1 MMQKSEIYTSG
12 DNFPHQFRL
21 TKYFIRYFEQAI
33 ISNHDFIFS
42 NLSSE
47 KNGLDTVLEILKRSI
62 YVIEKSSASYHDI
75 EHTFYVVCCG
85 LEIIKGKFIVEGN
98 VSERDW
104 QHYVIALLFHD
115 IGYIKNILEE
125 DNSDGQWIS
134 DGGERIKLKETD
146 TDAVLTNFHVYRG
159 ERFSKYY
166 LKNYKNID
174 SETIAKLIS
183 GTQFPIPE
191 TYENDVYNR
200 LLQAAD
206 LIGQMAD
213 IYYMSKTTALFDEF
227 EENNALE
234 KTGVSTP
241 LDLISAYPKF
251 FWGLVFPNIKL
262 AIRYLDSHEDGRIW
276 MSSLIN
282 QIFYEENNVLLNEKA
297 STLLKEVLGV
307 KHFARNHSD
316 KLQLLSDILK
326 NYYSAQ
332 IAHVYT
338 AKGDNPPKLVSA
350 NVWSY
355 EGTKYENFKIET
367 ERLSFVK
374 GYGMPGMAWES
385 GEVQWISNLGEMDP
399 VKFPRAIVCKE
410 AGIKFAFS
418 IPYFIGE
425 TCNDI
430 IEVFSEV
437 AVEPTATDKEF
448 IKIITATLNS

>member
-1 MMQKSEIYTSG
+1 MIKMSG
-12 DNFPHQFRL
+12 NNSLGENYPHQFQI

-33 ISNHDFIFS
+33 VSNYDFIFS
-42 NLSSE
+42 SSDVD
-47 KNGLDTVLEILKRSI
+47 NNTLNTVLEVLKRSI
-62 YVIEKSSASYHDI
+62 YVLEKSSASYHDI

-85 LEIIKGKFIVEGN
+85 LEIIKGKFIVEGD
-98 VSERDW
+98 VLKRDW

-125 DNSDGQWIS
+125 DGLDGQWIS
-134 DGGERIKLKETD
+134 DNGERFKLKETHS
-146 TDAVLTNFHVYRG
+146 DAILTNYHVYRG
-159 ERFSKYY
+159 EKFSQ
-166 LKNYKNID
+166 LFLRNYENMDAGKI
-174 SETIAKLIS
+174 SKLIS

-191 TYENDVYNR
+191 VYDDDDYNR
-200 LLQAAD
+200 LVQAAD

-234 KTGVSTP
+234 KTGVRTP
-241 LDLISAYPKF
+241 LDLVSAYPKF
-251 FWGLVFPNIKL
+251 FWGLVFPNVSL
-262 AIRYLDSHEDGRIW
+262 AVNYLNSHEDGRLW

-282 QIFYEENNVLLNEKA
+282 QIFYEENNVLLNDKA

-316 KLQLLSDILK
+316 KLQLLCDILK

-338 AKGDNPPKLVSA
+338 ARGDSPQKLVTA

-355 EGTKYENFKIET
+355 ESTKYENFKSET
-367 ERLSFVK
+367 ESLTFVK
-374 GYGMPGMAWES
+374 GHGMPGMAWES

-399 VKFPRAIVCKE
+399 VKFPRATVCKE
-410 AGIKFAFS
+410 AGIKFAFG
-418 IPYFIGE
+418 IPYFIGD
-425 TCNDI
+425 TCNDV
-430 IEVFSEV
+430 IEVFSEL